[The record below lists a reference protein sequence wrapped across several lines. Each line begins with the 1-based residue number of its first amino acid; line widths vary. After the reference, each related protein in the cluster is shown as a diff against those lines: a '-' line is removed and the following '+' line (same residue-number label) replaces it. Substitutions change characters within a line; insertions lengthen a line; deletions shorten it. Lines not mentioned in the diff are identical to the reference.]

1 MKTITCCFS
10 LLLCACATMPPAPEP
25 IVPQNRLVTINVH
38 TLPPGAIIYMNAEFI
53 GTTPL
58 QYTVEADPEGNWR
71 KPTRFQAYVPHDTQR
86 YEEAVY
92 PRGFEVPRTILLRV
106 PGYTHWYSATQPKAP
121 GVGLVP

>member
-1 MKTITCCFS
+1 MKTTTCLIS
-10 LLLCACATMPPAPEP
+10 LLLAACATVPPPEP
-25 IVPQNRLVTINVH
+25 PPPPENRLVSIKIH

-58 QYTVEADPEGNWR
+58 EYTVEADPEGNWR
-71 KPTRFQAYVPHDTQR
+71 RPVRFQAYVPHDTQR
-86 YEEAVY
+86 YEEAVF

-121 GVGLVP
+121 RAVLVP

>member
-1 MKTITCCFS
+1 MRTITLLSIS
-10 LLLCACATMPPAPEP
+10 LLLCACATVPEPEP

-38 TLPPGAIIYMNAEFI
+38 TLPPGAIVYMNAEFI

-86 YEEAVY
+86 YEEAVFG
-92 PRGFEVPRTILLRV
+92 RGFEVPRTILLRV

-121 GVGLVP
+121 GAVLVP

>member
-1 MKTITCCFS
+1 MTRLAPILA
-10 LLLCACATMPPAPEP
+10 LLLAACATVPPPEP
-25 IVPQNRLVTINVH
+25 PPPENRLVTIKLH

-58 QYTVEADPEGNWR
+58 EYTVEADPEGNWR

-86 YEEAVY
+86 YEEAVF

-121 GVGLVP
+121 GAVLVP